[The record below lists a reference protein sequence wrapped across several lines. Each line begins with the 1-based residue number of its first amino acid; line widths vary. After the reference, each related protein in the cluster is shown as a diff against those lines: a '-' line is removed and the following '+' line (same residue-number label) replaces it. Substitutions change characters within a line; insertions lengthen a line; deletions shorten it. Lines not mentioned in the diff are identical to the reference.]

1 MNKRAMLFSLLT
13 GTLLIAVGTLLAQA
27 GLANWSLTLV
37 GTLLIG
43 ISLVQRV
50 QPELKPAPVRVDA
63 QHGEH

>member
-1 MNKRAMLFSLLT
+1 MNNRAIVFSLLT

-43 ISLVQRV
+43 ISLLQRA
-50 QPELKPAPVRVDA
+50 QPEVAVAPVTVDA
-63 QHGEH
+63 QRGEQ